1 MARRCCGCSVRCC
14 CWLLVLTL
22 LALAVTAAVVVFARY
37 KDGGNVF
44 PIPGVPDPKYAE
56 ALAVAL
62 RFFQVQKCTCQSM
75 PMPSSVDLIESLHPL
90 MS

>member
-1 MARRCCGCSVRCC
+1 VRCC

-22 LALAVTAAVVVFARY
+22 LALAVTAAVVFARY

-62 RFFQVQKCTCQSM
+62 RFFQVQKCTCQWRNAD
-75 PMPSSVDLIESLHPL
+75 PCHPPSIELVE
-90 MS
+90 

>member
-1 MARRCCGCSVRCC
+1 
-14 CWLLVLTL
+14 VLTL
-22 LALAVTAAVVVFARY
+22 LALAVTAAIVFARY

-62 RFFQVQKCTCQSM
+62 RFFQVQKCTYVPQWRNSRSIHD
-75 PMPSSVDLIESLHPL
+75 PSSSLDRPRSSNNL
-90 MS
+90 RQSSAS